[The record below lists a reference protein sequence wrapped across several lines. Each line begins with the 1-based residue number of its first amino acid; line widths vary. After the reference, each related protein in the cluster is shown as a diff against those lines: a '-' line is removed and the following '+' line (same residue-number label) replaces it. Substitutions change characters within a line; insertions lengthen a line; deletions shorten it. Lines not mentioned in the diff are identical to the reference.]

1 MTTDESRGAWGSQLH
16 FILTCISFAVGLGN
30 LWRFPAIAYEN
41 GGAVFI
47 IPYVICS
54 VLVGLPC
61 LYLEFLIGQLT
72 QSGPSK
78 AFRYFMPALQGVGWA
93 MSIVSVLIGIYYNV
107 VVAWCLLYIFDV
119 ITLQS
124 GKWTSCNNFWNS
136 KKCYDGCFS
145 PTCRI
150 NSTLAAQEFFH
161 YRLFIKNADGV
172 EREGVFNW
180 EIFIALSISWLIV
193 CLSLIKGVSVIGK
206 ISYLTATLP
215 YIIITIMLVR
225 GVTMDGAKSGIDYL
239 LHPDMNKLLTL
250 TTWIEAAKQ
259 LCFSLSIGVGGL
271 LALASFNKEGHNCF
285 RDATYVVFF
294 DGLMSIIGSIAVF
307 SVIGQLSLLS
317 GKPIETIFSYEATSI
332 TFVTYPQALSGMP
345 ASGFFAFLLFLM
357 FLLLGISSQFGYTQS
372 AVTTLTDQF
381 PSLRRWKGF
390 VVVGFCLFSLLVG
403 LTMCLPSG
411 YHWFKLFF
419 NSIAGTPLLIIC
431 LIEIALCVFTYG
443 PSHLLRDIKKGI
455 DFKPNTW
462 LMRIFGPSGYMITA
476 CWIFFTP
483 IMLLIMVVLGVRED
497 FGKAGHDHNLFL
509 QYLPLMAIP
518 TFIII
523 NIFTFI
529 KRGKSWKDVFRV
541 QRVLESL
548 EISGTNNKRKM
559 KVEVGNGEW
568 ETKNGGTSNR
578 CVLLRIN
585 PQVHHER
592 DSTINGWDEQKD

>member
-1 MTTDESRGAWGSQLH
+1 MVTDQSREEWGSQLH

-30 LWRFPAIAYEN
+30 LWRFPATAYEN

-54 VLVGLPC
+54 ALVGLPC

-93 MSIVSVLIGIYYNV
+93 MSIIGVSIGIYYNV

-119 ITLQS
+119 VTLQS
-124 GKWTSCNNFWNS
+124 SEWTTCNNTWNS
-136 KKCYDGCFS
+136 KECYDGCFPHS
-145 PTCRI
+145 PCRT
-150 NSTLAAQEFFH
+150 NSSLAAQEFFH
-161 YRLFIKNADGV
+161 YRLFIRNADGV
-172 EREGVFNW
+172 EREDVFNW

-206 ISYLTATLP
+206 ISYITATLP
-215 YIIITIMLVR
+215 YIIISIMLLR

-239 LHPDMNKLLTL
+239 LHPDMNKLWTL

-259 LCFSLSIGVGGL
+259 LCFSLSIGLGGL

-285 RDATYVVFF
+285 RDAVTVVFF
-294 DGLMSIIGSIAVF
+294 DGLMSIIGCIAVF
-307 SVIGQLSLLS
+307 SVIGQLSALS
-317 GKPIETIFSYEATSI
+317 EKPIETIFSYEATSI
-332 TFVTYPQALSGMP
+332 TFITYPQALSGMP

-357 FLLLGISSQFGYTQS
+357 FLLLGISSQFGFTQS

-411 YHWFKLFF
+411 YYWFKLFF

-455 DFKPNTW
+455 DFKSNTW

-541 QRVLESL
+541 RGVLESL
-548 EISGTNNKRKM
+548 EISGTNNK
-559 KVEVGNGEW
+559 
-568 ETKNGGTSNR
+568 
-578 CVLLRIN
+578 
-585 PQVHHER
+585 VHHER